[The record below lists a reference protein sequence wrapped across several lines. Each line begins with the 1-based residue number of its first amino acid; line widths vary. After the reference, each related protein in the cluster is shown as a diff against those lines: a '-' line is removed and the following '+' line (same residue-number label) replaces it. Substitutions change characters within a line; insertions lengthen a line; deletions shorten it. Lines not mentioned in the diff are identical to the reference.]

1 MVALTRM
8 SQVPKPQIP
17 YRITE
22 ESYCETLPEPLQ
34 LFSDNDQII
43 VCSKGFQSPEHKQ
56 HAAYDI
62 QEAAEYYR
70 KLFQETLVTLR
81 KKLEAAK
88 SLLAEERERMVTI
101 QEEEQRFKEMIEAEY
116 KMRFQLLT
124 EEKEEEYSR
133 LPAYKV
139 DLNFN
144 GPNQDHLMKCGTE
157 LMQKSQEMLQRLS
170 RLGRENMGKLKA
182 SEVRLCEHLCSLQ
195 RIIKDLERNSAESAI
210 VLLQNAKCYLKRS
223 ESILLQSLEPAQIT
237 DLSSCQIIGTS
248 SVLLRL
254 QRHIT
259 LDPDT
264 AHPSLVL
271 SEDLGSVGFGE
282 TPRTGP
288 ATRRRFDFSASV
300 LAAESFKSGRHYW
313 EVAVGQAAQWQVGI
327 CDCTEKKDSIPGAS
341 GDKVLLMGSMMGSDC
356 TLWVF
361 PPLRKICLR
370 KQMYKVGI
378 FLDCDCG
385 QVSFYNVTEQS
396 LIYSFSDLTFRGA
409 VKPIFSLCIPNGD
422 MSSDSLTV
430 CLPQTHP

>member
-8 SQVPKPQIP
+8 SQVPKPQILC
-17 YRITE
+17 RITE

-34 LFSDNDQII
+34 LFSDDDQII
-43 VCSKGFQSPEHKQ
+43 VCSKCFQSPEHKQ
-56 HAAYDI
+56 HAAYGI

-81 KKLEAAK
+81 EKLEAAK
-88 SLLAEERERMVTI
+88 SLLAEERERMMTI

-124 EEKEEEYSR
+124 EEKEEQYPR
-133 LPAYKV
+133 LPAYEV
-139 DLNFN
+139 DLNLN
-144 GPNQDHLMKCGTE
+144 GPNQDQLMKCGTE
-157 LMQKSQEMLQRLS
+157 LMQKSQEMLQ
-170 RLGRENMGKLKA
+170 
-182 SEVRLCEHLCSLQ
+182 
-195 RIIKDLERNSAESAI
+195 
-210 VLLQNAKCYLKRS
+210 NAKCNLQRS
-223 ESILLQSLEPAQIT
+223 ESLLLQSLEPAQIT
-237 DLSSCQIIGTS
+237 DLSSCQITGRS

-271 SEDLGSVGFGE
+271 SEDLRSVGFRE

-288 ATRRRFDFSASV
+288 GTPRRFDFSASV

-313 EVAVGQAAQWQVGI
+313 EVAVGQATQWQVGV
-327 CDCTEKKDSIPGAS
+327 CDCTERKDSIPGAS
-341 GDKVLLMGSMMGSDC
+341 GDKVLLMRSMMGADC

-378 FLDCDCG
+378 FLDCNCG
-385 QVSFYNVTEQS
+385 QVSFYSVTEQC

-409 VKPIFSLCIPNGD
+409 VKPVFSLCIPNGD

-430 CLPQTHP
+430 CLPQPHP